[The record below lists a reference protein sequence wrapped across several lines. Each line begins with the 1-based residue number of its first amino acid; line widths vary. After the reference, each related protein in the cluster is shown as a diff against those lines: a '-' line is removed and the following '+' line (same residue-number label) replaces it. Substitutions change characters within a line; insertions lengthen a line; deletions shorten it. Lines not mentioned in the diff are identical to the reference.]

1 MVDHAQAVIVDVAHR
16 MAQLCLDAGDP
27 AGAEWAAHQS
37 LLASPGNEA
46 LFRDRMQAAEATGN
60 PAGVEAVMDELCE
73 FIEGG
78 NPYDTLH
85 PETIATYEKLSK
97 RRRHEAAA
105 G

>member
-1 MVDHAQAVIVDVAHR
+1 
-16 MAQLCLDAGDP
+16 MAQLCLDAGDL
-27 AGAEWAAHQS
+27 AGAEWAAHQG
-37 LLASPGNEA
+37 LRASPGNEA
-46 LFRDRMQAAEATGN
+46 LFRDRMQAADAAGN